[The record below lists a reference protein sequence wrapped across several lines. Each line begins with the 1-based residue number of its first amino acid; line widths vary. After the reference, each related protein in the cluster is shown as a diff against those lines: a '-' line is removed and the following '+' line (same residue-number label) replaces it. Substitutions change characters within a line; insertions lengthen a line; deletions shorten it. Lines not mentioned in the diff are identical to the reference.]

1 MKKGNQG
8 QNVPAKPQEK
18 DQSYAKLVA
27 ASFNGPL
34 PPPPILQGY
43 DDIQPGFAERIVS
56 MAESESAHRHEL
68 ERKAL
73 DADIKGTEKEF
84 LERRIGQ
91 ILAFLIVI
99 IMAGIATYLAVI
111 GREIAASVF
120 GGPAIAAIVGA
131 FLTRRKEN
139 NNHPKEQKN

>member
-8 QNVPAKPQEK
+8 QNLPKPQEN
-18 DQSYAKLVA
+18 DRSPAKLVA
-27 ASFNGPL
+27 TSFNGPL
-34 PPPPILQGY
+34 PPPSILQGY
-43 DDIQPGFAERIVS
+43 EDIQPGFAERIVH

-68 ERKAL
+68 ERRAL
-73 DADIKGTEKEF
+73 DADIDATKKEF

-111 GREIAASVF
+111 GREITASVF

-131 FLTRRKEN
+131 FLSRRKEN
-139 NNHPKEQKN
+139 KNHFKEQKD